1 MTPTGTLYGIST
13 GCEAELITLKAVR
26 VIQAVDVIAYPKAS
40 STNPIDGETAHLESA
55 TSETTHLESA
65 TAEIN
70 SPEAT
75 RLESSTPETNSPEPI
90 EAGEITFKET
100 GGMAFKI
107 AEPHI
112 PKATERLPLALPINK
127 SEATRQRVYKQNAEA
142 IGNLLRQGKDVGF
155 LCEGD
160 CLLYGSFCHLLALL
174 EGKFPIEVVAGVN
187 SFSAAAAHLKQPLAT
202 GNEALVIVPA
212 TNPQLAELLS
222 IAQRAVVVKPS
233 PKAPPLP
240 KGFKVKQYGSGYFSL
255 RIVHR

>member
-40 STNPIDGETAHLESA
+40 SAKPIDGETAHLETA

-65 TAEIN
+65 T
-70 SPEAT
+70 SK
-75 RLESSTPETNSPEPI
+75 TNSSEPI
-90 EAGEITFKET
+90 GAGGITET

-127 SEATRQRVYKQNAEA
+127 SEATRQGVYKQNAEA
-142 IGNLLRQGKDVGF
+142 IGNLLREGKNVGF